1 MTERRLPGLPASTGL
16 ALGPAVALRAVGEAV
31 RMQGS
36 VADERQALAEAVADA
51 HLAVATLAA
60 SLEGEA
66 SDILGFQAA
75 LLEDDALTESAYEA
89 IDGGVPAET
98 AWRQAMAEEI
108 AGYENSDDPYFRAR
122 SADLADVRDR
132 VLRRLFGLPEPEQT
146 PLGSVIVGEDL
157 PPSAFLGIDW
167 SQGGGIVLGAGSPS
181 SHVAMLARGRGV
193 PMVVG
198 IGPDWH
204 GVSGTVVVD
213 GAAGVVL
220 TGPSP
225 DSVEQAR
232 LRARELDRAR
242 AQAQARI
249 TEPALTR
256 DGTRIAVMINLAGL
270 DDVAGFP
277 LEACDGVG
285 LTRTEFLVEQA
296 LRDEDRQYELYAQ
309 LLRWADGRPVTIR
322 TLDAGGDKPIAG
334 YTVDGES
341 NPFLGLRGVRLSL
354 RHPDVF
360 RIQLRALTRAS
371 ALGPLKIMLPMV
383 TAPEELEQAR
393 ALLASVARELAAQGR
408 PHALPAL
415 GIMVEVP
422 AAAMAV
428 EAFDAAFFSIG
439 SNDLTQYAT
448 AASRDGAEVAAY
460 ADALHPGVLAMIAHV
475 ARHGAASGREVSLCG
490 DAGGDP
496 RCIPA
501 LLRAGVRT
509 LSVSPGL
516 VALTKGA
523 IREIDLASAECNV

>member
-1 MTERRLPGLPASTGL
+1 MTERRIAGLAASGGL
-16 ALGPAVALRAVGEAV
+16 ALGPAAMFRAIGEAA
-31 RMQGS
+31 RAKGS
-36 VADERQALAEAVADA
+36 VASERQALMDAVAA
-51 HLAVATLAA
+51 ALGGVTALAE
-60 SLEGEA
+60 SLEGEGA
-66 SDILGFQAA
+66 EIVGFQVA
-75 LLEDDALTESAYEA
+75 LLDDDALTESAYAA
-89 IDGGVPAET
+89 IERGEPAET

-108 AGYENSDDPYFRAR
+108 GGYESSDDPYFRAR
-122 SADLADVRDR
+122 ASDLADIRDR
-132 VLRRLFGLPEPEQT
+132 VLRCLLGLPDLTQAPT
-146 PLGSVIVGEDL
+146 GSVIVGEDL

-167 SQGGGIVLGAGSPS
+167 SQGGGVVLGAGSPS

-198 IGPDWH
+198 VGPDWRAL
-204 GVSGTVVVD
+204 SGTVVVD
-213 GAAGVVL
+213 GEAGIVL

-225 DSVEQAR
+225 DSVAKAR
-232 LRARELDRAR
+232 SRVGALGAAR
-242 AQAQARI
+242 AEAEIRKG
-249 TEPALTR
+249 EPALTR
-256 DGTRIAVMINLAGL
+256 DGTPVAVMINLAGMA
-270 DDVAGFP
+270 DVAGFP
-277 LEACDGVG
+277 VEACDGVG

-296 LRDEDRQYELYAQ
+296 LHDEARQYELYAQ
-309 LLRWADGRPVTIR
+309 LLRWAAGRPVTIR

-334 YTVDGES
+334 YTIAGES

-360 RIQLRALTRAS
+360 GVQLRALARAA

-383 TAPEELEQAR
+383 TAPDELAQAR
-393 ALLASVARELAAQGR
+393 ALLDDAVAALAAEGAACAR
-408 PHALPAL
+408 PPL

-422 AAAMAV
+422 AAAMAAA
-428 EAFDAAFFSIG
+428 AFDAAFFSIG

-460 ADALHPGVLAMIAHV
+460 ADVLHPGVLAMIAHV

-496 RCIPA
+496 RAIAA

-516 VALTKGA
+516 LALTKAA
-523 IREIDLASAECNV
+523 IREVDLSRPEPGA